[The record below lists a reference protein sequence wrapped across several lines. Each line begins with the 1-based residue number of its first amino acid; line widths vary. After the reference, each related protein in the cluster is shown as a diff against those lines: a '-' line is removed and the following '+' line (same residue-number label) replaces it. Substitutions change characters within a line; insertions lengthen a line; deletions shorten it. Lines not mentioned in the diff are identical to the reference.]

1 MAKIEIYTNPL
12 CGYCHAAKR
21 LLDSKGLEYSEFDVM
36 YDSERKAEMINR
48 SDGRSTVPQIFID
61 SVGIGGFDELYDLQ
75 SRNELD
81 ELLNIGV

>member
-21 LLDSKGLEYSEFDVM
+21 LLNSKGLEYREYDVM
-36 YDSERKAEMINR
+36 YDTERKAEMISR
-48 SDGRSTVPQIFID
+48 SNGRRTVPQIFID

-75 SRNELD
+75 SKSKLD
-81 ELLNIGV
+81 ELLDVGV

>member
-1 MAKIEIYTNPL
+1 MANIEIYTNPL

-21 LLDSKGLEYSEFDVM
+21 LLDSKGLEYSEYDVM

-48 SDGRSTVPQIFID
+48 SGGRRTVPQIFID

>member
-1 MAKIEIYTNPL
+1 
-12 CGYCHAAKR
+12 
-21 LLDSKGLEYSEFDVM
+21 M

-48 SDGRSTVPQIFID
+48 SGGRRTVPQIFID